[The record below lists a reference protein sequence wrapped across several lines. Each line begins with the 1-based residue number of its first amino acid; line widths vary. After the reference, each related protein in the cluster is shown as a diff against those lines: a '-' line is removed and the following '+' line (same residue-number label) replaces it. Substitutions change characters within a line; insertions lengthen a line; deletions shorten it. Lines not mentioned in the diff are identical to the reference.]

1 MRELTYAEA
10 ALEAI
15 GEEMEKDATIFYMGE
30 DVGRFG
36 GSYGTT
42 HGLWERFGE
51 DRVRDTPLS
60 EAAIIGYALGAAITG
75 MRPIAEIM
83 FADLL
88 CLAMDQ
94 IVNQVAKTRY
104 MSGGKIK
111 VPLLIRVPLGGLRR
125 AAAQHSQ
132 HLESWFVHSPGLK
145 IIIPSLP
152 YDVKGLLKTAIR
164 EDNPVIS
171 FEHIMLYQTKGEVPD
186 ESYSIPMGKAEVKR
200 EGTDVTV
207 VTYSLMVHRCLS
219 AAEKLSKEG
228 IDVEVIDLRSLSPLD
243 IETVIVSVKKTNK
256 VAIVHQASLTGG
268 VGSEIGM
275 RIVEAAFDYLDGPI
289 KRIGSLDVPVPF
301 SPPLEDFVVPTEEKI
316 AEEIK
321 KIVGR

>member
-1 MRELTYAEA
+1 MREITYAEA
-10 ALEAI
+10 AVEAI
-15 GEEMEKDATIFYMGE
+15 QEEMEKDTTIFYMGE

-36 GSYGTT
+36 GVYGTT
-42 HGLWERFGE
+42 KSLWEKFGE

-94 IVNQVAKTRY
+94 IVNQVAKIRY

-111 VPLLIRVPLGGLRR
+111 VPLVIRVPLGGLRR

-132 HLESWFVHSPGLK
+132 HLESWFVHTPGLK
-145 IIIPSLP
+145 IITPSSP
-152 YDVKGLLKTAIR
+152 YDVKGLLKTAIK
-164 EDNPVIS
+164 EDNPIIS
-171 FEHIMLYQTKGEVPD
+171 FEHIMLYQTRGIVSEEEYTLP
-186 ESYSIPMGKAEVKR
+186 IGKAEVKR
-200 EGTDVTV
+200 EGKDITI

-219 AAEKLSKEG
+219 VAEKLSEEG

-243 IETVIVSVKKTNK
+243 LETVVNSVKKTNK
-256 VAIVHQASLTGG
+256 VAIVHQACLTGG
-268 VGSEIGM
+268 LGAEVGM
-275 RIVEAAFDYLDGPI
+275 RIVEAAFDYLDSPV

-301 SPPLEDFVVPTEEKI
+301 SPPLEDFVVPTEERI
-316 AEEIK
+316 AIEIK
-321 KIVGR
+321 KMVRK

>member
-10 ALEAI
+10 AVEAI
-15 GEEMEKDATIFYMGE
+15 QEEMERDTTIFYMGE

-36 GSYGTT
+36 GVYGTT
-42 HGLWERFGE
+42 KGLWERFG
-51 DRVRDTPLS
+51 DARVRDTPMS

-94 IVNQVAKTRY
+94 IVNQVAKMRY

-132 HLESWFVHSPGLK
+132 HLESWFVHTPGLK
-145 IIIPSLP
+145 IITPSSP
-152 YDVKGLLKTAIR
+152 YDVKGLLKTAIG
-164 EDNPVIS
+164 ENNPVIS
-171 FEHIMLYQTKGEVPD
+171 FEHIMLYQTKGEVPE
-186 ESYSIPMGKAEVKR
+186 ESYVLPMGKAEVKR
-200 EGTDVTV
+200 EGRDVTV

-219 AAEKLSKEG
+219 VAGKLFKEG
-228 IDVEVIDLRSLSPLD
+228 IDVEVIDLRSLFPLD
-243 IETVIVSVKKTNK
+243 IETVVASVKKTNK
-256 VAIVHQASLTGG
+256 VAIVHQASITGG
-268 VGSEIGM
+268 VGAEIGM
-275 RIVEAAFDYLDGPI
+275 RIVEAAFDYLDSSI

-316 AEEIK
+316 AAEIK
-321 KIVGR
+321 KMVRR